1 MEAGGVVLV
10 VHQLMQEANKHQ
22 SMEALVVE
30 EALQAKSMV
39 VSLQWDMVVSNCPQ
53 VVIMV
58 LAEELEGASQPR
70 EMAMPVLTDPALV
83 AAVMMIVGNS
93 DLCFMLVIDT
103 MMITADVEILENEG
117 AATAVVLELEVV
129 GEEA

>member
-1 MEAGGVVLV
+1 MVLV
-10 VHQLMQEANKHQ
+10 VHQLTQEANKHQ

-70 EMAMPVLTDPALV
+70 EMATPALTDPALV
-83 AAVMMIVGNS
+83 AAVMMIAGNS

-103 MMITADVEILENEG
+103 MMIAADVEILENEG
-117 AATAVVLELEVV
+117 AAIAVVSELEVV

>member
-1 MEAGGVVLV
+1 
-10 VHQLMQEANKHQ
+10 
-22 SMEALVVE
+22 
-30 EALQAKSMV
+30 MV

-70 EMAMPVLTDPALV
+70 EMATPVLTDPALV
-83 AAVMMIVGNS
+83 AAVMMIAGNS

-103 MMITADVEILENEG
+103 MMIAADVEILENEG
-117 AATAVVLELEVV
+117 AATAVVSELEVV